1 MKIIVIGAGPG
12 GYETAVEARKRGLDV
27 TLITA
32 GPLGGTCLNEGCI
45 PTKCFCHDAQRIA
58 AGLAASSETD
68 CPHKSA
74 QETSCGVEGRS
85 AVPADALRK
94 MVERKDRVVEQLR
107 SGVEKLLKGVEI
119 VRGIA
124 RVADAETV
132 RVWPTEAESAAAEH
146 LDPEYSEYREFKAD
160 RIIIATGSHPA
171 WLDVPGAVETPGVL
185 SSSDMLRLTEIP
197 ERLTVIGGGV
207 IGLEFAS
214 VFSALGSKVTV
225 IEYCKGLLPH
235 FDSDLAKRLRQ
246 SLVKS
251 GITILTGTQVTGIA
265 AAEETSSDAVVSGVQ
280 PVAWQDCGATGLHTG
295 DAAAKPVQCEKE
307 YAAAKPVQCE
317 KEYAAAKPVQIVF
330 YRAAGESGEK
340 SAGETAEKIGSVVSD
355 KVLMAVGRVP
365 DLRVITGCRGI
376 ESGRK
381 GIKVDGNMQTTLP
394 GVYAIGDANGRM
406 MLAHAAVAQG
416 KVALNHILCTADCRH
431 GEEIHLE
438 NECQHREEI
447 HLENECQHGEE
458 IRIENDFKRTAG
470 IRLDI
475 MPAAVFT
482 TPEVATVG
490 LTEEDCKARGIAYKA
505 LKSFYRANG
514 KALASETPEG
524 YCKILV
530 AEPQPDRRAVNSG
543 QQSPAENGRATPLKP
558 GQILGCHILGEDA
571 SNLISEI
578 TALMN
583 FNATVLDLGNIIHPH
598 PTLSEIIHSC
608 AETI

>member
-1 MKIIVIGAGPG
+1 MKIIIIGAGPG

-58 AGLAASSETD
+58 AD
-68 CPHKSA
+68 I
-74 QETSCGVEGRS
+74 
-85 AVPADALRK
+85 PADALRR

-107 SGVEKLLKGVEI
+107 SGVEKLLKDVEI
-119 VRGIA
+119 VWGIA
-124 RVADAETV
+124 RVADAKTV

-146 LDPEYSEYREFKAD
+146 LDPEFSEYREFTAD

-214 VFSALGSKVTV
+214 VFSSLGSKVTV

-265 AAEETSSDAVVSGVQ
+265 AAEETSSDAVVNGVQ
-280 PVAWQDCGATGLHTG
+280 PVAGQDCGATGLQKF
-295 DAAAKPVQCEKE
+295 D
-307 YAAAKPVQCE
+307 AAAKPVQCE

-438 NECQHREEI
+438 NECQH
-447 HLENECQHGEE
+447 GEE
-458 IRIENDFKRTAG
+458 IRIENDCKRTAG

-490 LTEEDCKARGIAYKA
+490 LTEEDCKARGIACKA

-543 QQSPAENGRATPLKP
+543 QQSPAENGRVTPLNP

-583 FNATVLDLGNIIHPH
+583 FNATVRDLGNIIHPH